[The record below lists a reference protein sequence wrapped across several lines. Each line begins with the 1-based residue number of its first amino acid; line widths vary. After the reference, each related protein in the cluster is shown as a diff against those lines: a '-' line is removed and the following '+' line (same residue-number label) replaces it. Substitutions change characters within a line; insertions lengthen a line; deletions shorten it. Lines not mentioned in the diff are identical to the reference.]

1 MTLQITEDV
10 KIAMREEPFGAIPDQ
25 EIGAIMGDQ
34 LDPIRIPEN
43 DFRPGQK
50 FVFGQEV
57 ANVFEEIVIPR
68 QVPGYKQM
76 RLRAVQVG
84 HRFVKPYTSVL
95 DIGTSRAKMIR
106 DLIASFS
113 FAESNEPNKIKYVKY
128 IGIDNE
134 EPMLELARA
143 DINALFSKLNASEED
158 SRRIVKLKN
167 HDLRRGIPNAEA
179 GYSLITSILTIQF
192 IPIEYRSMIIQDI
205 YDKLIPG
212 GAFIWI
218 EKVLGTSYET
228 DRILTEIYH
237 DDKRRNGIDED
248 AITKK
253 RESIEGFLVP
263 QSTKSNYEMLY
274 NAGFRTGKV
283 ETYWKDLQFEAYIA
297 IKD

>member
-1 MTLQITEDV
+1 
-10 KIAMREEPFGAIPDQ
+10 
-25 EIGAIMGDQ
+25 MGDR

-57 ANVFEEIVIPR
+57 ADVFEEIVIPR

-84 HRFVKPYTSVL
+84 HHFVKPYTSVL

-113 FAESNEPNKIKYVKY
+113 FAESNEPDKIEFVKYV
-128 IGIDNE
+128 GIDNE
-134 EPMLELARA
+134 DPMLDLARIDVNSLFA
-143 DINALFSKLNASEED
+143 KINATEED
-158 SRRIVKLKN
+158 SERIVKLKN
-167 HDLRRGIPNAEA
+167 HDLRRGIPDAA
-179 GYSLITSILTIQF
+179 SGYSLITSILTIQF
-192 IPIEYRSMIIQDI
+192 IPIEYRQRVIQQI
-205 YDKLIPG
+205 HDKLNEG

-228 DRILTEIYH
+228 DNLLTHIYH

-263 QSTKSNYEMLY
+263 QTTRSNYEMLH
-274 NAGFRTGKV
+274 NAGFRVGKV
-283 ETYWKDLQFEAYIA
+283 ETFWKDLQFEAMIA
-297 IKD
+297 IK